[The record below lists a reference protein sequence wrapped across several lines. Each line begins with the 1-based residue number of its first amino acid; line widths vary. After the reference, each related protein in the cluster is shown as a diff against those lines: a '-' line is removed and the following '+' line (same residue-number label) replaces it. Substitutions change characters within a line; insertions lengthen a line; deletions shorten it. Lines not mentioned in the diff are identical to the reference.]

1 MPKNTSYNIFH
12 PKRSI
17 SKLYPITNDIRQYNQ
32 IEGPLVHV
40 LFIEMKSLLVT
51 LMKCFLKA
59 DVVNGKNAME
69 LQTLVVTDEANQLP
83 LKEIDIGSEVTN
95 QLSCY

>member
-59 DVVNGKNAME
+59 DVVNGKMQWNYK
-69 LQTLVVTDEANQLP
+69 LL
-83 LKEIDIGSEVTN
+83 
-95 QLSCY
+95 LSQMKLTSYH

>member
-17 SKLYPITNDIRQYNQ
+17 SKLYPINDIRQYNQ

-40 LFIEMKSLLVT
+40 LFIEIKSLLVT

-69 LQTLVVTDEANQLP
+69 LLQTLVVTDEANQLP

>member
-32 IEGPLVHV
+32 IEGPLVRV

-59 DVVNGKNAME
+59 DVVNGKNAVE

-83 LKEIDIGSEVTN
+83 LKE
-95 QLSCY
+95 